1 MVTHCGRLWIDSL
14 FPYKLHF
21 KQESTPVRCVP
32 PAFLVPAG
40 GGGSVSAHPRMQT
53 PLSPDADPQRQT
65 FPLPWMQ
72 TPLVMSPVKHAEKPT
87 PSPPL

>member
-40 GGGSVSAHPRMQT
+40 GVCP
-53 PLSPDADPQRQT
+53 PPDADPPEAD

-72 TPLVMSPVKHAEKPT
+72 TP
-87 PSPPL
+87 PPGHVTCEAC